1 MMDIATIFRHYL
13 IDYAKRYGNR
23 IPSFHLKAV
32 NAIIK
37 CRTREMGG
45 EVYYCKSCRQYHY
58 AYHSCKN
65 RHCPKCGNNKSHEW
79 VENQKQKML
88 PVDYFMV
95 TFTIPQ
101 ELRFMCRSHQ
111 RLFYSIMFKAAS
123 DALKTL
129 LGDPEYAGGK
139 AGFIGVLHT
148 WTRQLM
154 YHPHIHFIVPGGA
167 FDVVRNQWKRARH
180 EFLIPV
186 FALSKRYRRNF
197 EQELKKRDFQIYQSL
212 PTDIWRMKFI
222 SNSTLM
228 GKGDNAFGYL
238 ARYLHRVA
246 ISNSNIIDCKDGNVT
261 FRYRESGSNKIKY
274 QTVTVLEFMRRFLQH
289 ILPVGFQKIRYYG
302 FLNAS
307 VKSDWEKVK
316 AYFKLKELVIL
327 DQPESEHVY
336 YCPKCKTKMLHLTYI
351 LRKPR
356 PPPLHIFEKYL
367 WLVSSR

>member
-1 MMDIATIFRHYL
+1 MMDIATIFRNYFG
-13 IDYAKRYGNR
+13 DYVKRFGTR

-32 NAIIK
+32 NAIMQ
-37 CRTREMGG
+37 CRTRELGG

-65 RHCPKCGNNKSHEW
+65 RHCPQCGNNESQKW
-79 VENQKQKML
+79 VEKQKQKML

-111 RLFYSIMFKAAS
+111 KLFYAIMFKASS

-129 LGDPEYAGGK
+129 LGDPKYAGGK

-148 WTRQLM
+148 WTRQLI
-154 YHPHIHFIVPGGA
+154 YHPHIHFIVPAGA
-167 FDVVRNQWKRARH
+167 FDVARNRWNSTYP
-180 EFLIPV
+180 EFLVPV

-197 EQELKKRDFQIYQSL
+197 EQELKKRDFQIYQSI
-212 PTDIWRMKFI
+212 PANIWRMKFI
-222 SNSTLM
+222 THSKLM
-228 GKGDNAFGYL
+228 GKGENAFGYL

-246 ISNSNIIDCKDGNVT
+246 ISNSNIIDCKGGKVT
-261 FRYRESGSNKIKY
+261 FKYWGSGSNKTKY

-289 ILPVGFQKIRYYG
+289 VLPVGFQKIRYYG
-302 FLNAS
+302 FLNAAA
-307 VKSDWEKVK
+307 KSDWEKVK
-316 AYFKLKELVIL
+316 AYFQLKEVFIP
-327 DQPESEHVY
+327 DQAESEHVY
-336 YCPKCKTKMLHLTYI
+336 YCPKCKVKMLHLASI

-356 PPPLHIFEKYL
+356 APPFNIFEKYFR
-367 WLVSSR
+367 SGSTR